1 MTKKT
6 IIALAISAIACTAWT
21 SNALAAK
28 HKHKPAAPPV
38 HQAEAIPGVNPMNNA
53 LSIVAINNNT
63 SSKSLS
69 FFISGNAPCS
79 LTPYETSASK
89 SLGQGSAV
97 SVSQSRVTVTLNAQS
112 VTTFVGAP

>member
-28 HKHKPAAPPV
+28 HKPAVPPV

-53 LSIVAINNNT
+53 PA
-63 SSKSLS
+63 
-69 FFISGNAPCS
+69 
-79 LTPYETSASK
+79 TP
-89 SLGQGSAV
+89 AV
-97 SVSQSRVTVTLNAQS
+97 DHPAAFQHVPGTN
-112 VTTFVGAP
+112 PM

>member
-53 LSIVAINNNT
+53 PA
-63 SSKSLS
+63 
-69 FFISGNAPCS
+69 
-79 LTPYETSASK
+79 TP
-89 SLGQGSAV
+89 AV
-97 SVSQSRVTVTLNAQS
+97 EHPAAFQHVPGTN
-112 VTTFVGAP
+112 PM